1 MRGNEGSH
9 PNCETL
15 SGEGVRR
22 ERDTVWIPTH
32 LPLFISYLRGS
43 LFIGGLYFFTDT
55 MELHNAVKSSKK
67 TRMKKKETRK
77 KKKKMKKINKNKE
90 IDLLIV
96 FANFFQTHRK
106 FYFFPF
112 WNTKKKK
119 LSNSFTSS
127 NAYSPNIYFFFVW
140 NTKKTIVN
148 YVIYDCKTANV
159 FKQSQIFPNAPQKIS
174 FFLLLS
180 QTRKTPLI
188 TIDKTTNICKHFQ
201 TFSNAQPW
209 KISFFLLSQTQ
220 KTPLVTIDKTTNI
233 RKQSQ
238 TFPNAQLRKI
248 SFFPLLF

>member
-67 TRMKKKETRK
+67 TRMKKEETRK

-96 FANFFQTHRK
+96 FANFFSNASKILFLSLLKHE
-106 FYFFPF
+106 
-112 WNTKKKK
+112 KKK
-119 LSNSFTSS
+119 LSNSFTFS
-127 NAYSPNIYFFFVW
+127 NAYSSKIYFFPVW
-140 NTKKTIVN
+140 NTKK
-148 YVIYDCKTANV
+148 
-159 FKQSQIFPNAPQKIS
+159 P
-174 FFLLLS
+174 L
-180 QTRKTPLI
+180 LI
-188 TIDKTTNICKHFQ
+188 TLFMIVRWQTSSNNLKHFQ
-201 TFSNAQPW
+201 TRSYGKFL
-209 KISFFLLSQTQ
+209 SF
-220 KTPLVTIDKTTNI
+220 P
-233 RKQSQ
+233 
-238 TFPNAQLRKI
+238 
-248 SFFPLLF
+248 FFFKHKKHH